1 MTALAEWALRQ
12 TFRYEYASPAQGL
25 QHRLIVVPRTSH
37 GDQILLD
44 HTVVVNGAAARIRS
58 RTDAFGNNV
67 VEVRADRVDD
77 VIEFVVFA
85 LVRHD
90 GPGGVTPVPTPVGRR
105 RYAGHRLTQPDE
117 FLVAVARRLQARHG
131 GGLSFAEAACTWT
144 HQALCYEHDV
154 TTVSTTAAEA
164 VAGGRGVCQ
173 DLAHVMLALC
183 RAAGVVAR
191 YVSGHLVGGEGG
203 SHAWVEVIV
212 GSLAVAYDPTHER
225 RAESGYLTVAIGRD
239 YADVA
244 PTSGRFH
251 GDSPGVLRTT
261 KTLEPATPAPA

>member
-1 MTALAEWALRQ
+1 MSAMAEWALHQ
-12 TFRYEYASPAQGL
+12 TFRYQYASPVQGL
-25 QHRLIVVPRTSH
+25 QHRLIAVPRSSH

-44 HTVVVNGAAARIRS
+44 HSVVVNGAAARVRA

-67 VEVRADRVDD
+67 VEVRADRVED

-90 GPGGVTPVPTPVGRR
+90 GPGGVAPVPTRVARR
-105 RYAGHRLTQPDE
+105 WQAERPLTQPDE
-117 FLVAVARRLQARHG
+117 FLVAAARRLEARHG

-144 HQALCYEHDV
+144 HAALSYQFDV
-154 TTVSTTAAEA
+154 TSVSTTAADA

-173 DLAHVMLALC
+173 DFAHVMLALC
-183 RAAGVVAR
+183 RAGGVPAR
-191 YVSGHLVGGEGG
+191 YVSGHLVGEGG
-203 SHAWVEVIV
+203 SHAWVEVVV
-212 GSLAVAYDPTHER
+212 GSLAVAFDPTHDR
-225 RAESGYLTVAIGRD
+225 RAQSGYLTVAIGRD

-251 GDSPGVLRTT
+251 GTSPGVLRTT
-261 KTLEPATPAPA
+261 KTLEPATPASL